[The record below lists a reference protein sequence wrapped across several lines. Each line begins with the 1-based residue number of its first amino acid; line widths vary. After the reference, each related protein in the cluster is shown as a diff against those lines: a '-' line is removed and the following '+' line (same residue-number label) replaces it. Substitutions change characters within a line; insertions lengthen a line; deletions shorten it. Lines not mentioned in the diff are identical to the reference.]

1 MKKLLSTLF
10 VLSLALCLRAQ
21 KASDIQDVAIF
32 LQDRVEILD
41 FAGPMEVLIAAGFN
55 VYTVTKTGEP
65 IKAMGELT
73 ILPDYNIENCPL
85 PDLITFFGGGNATGV
100 SQDPE
105 IKAWLSRIFPKTKMQ
120 FSVCTGAFFLGE
132 LGLLDG
138 KTATT
143 FHSAIPGLQ
152 ERFPKATVRDDVRY
166 VDNGSV
172 ITTAGISAGID
183 GALHLVAK
191 LKGKDRALA
200 VAENMEYFGWEPEK
214 GLIIETPL
222 VAAIK
227 KQGFQKAMQSA
238 GKEATLYYGELIDLG
253 KALAA
258 EGQNKEAMEVFDYAL
273 EKYQLAPNDCEAV
286 REVYLATKRE
296 VPPSRE
302 KILELINN
310 SDFAQAGEIIATT
323 KKDFP
328 NWSFFTEHNANMH
341 GYHYLSKN
349 EHQKAIGIFKLN
361 TLAYPN
367 SFNTYDSLGEA
378 YMAAEEWDLAVQ
390 NYKKSIELN
399 PENENGR
406 VMLKKIDELR
416 TAKKR
421 MEQP

>member
-1 MKKLLSTLF
+1 MKKLLFAFLC
-10 VLSLALCLRAQ
+10 VLLLLPLKAQ
-21 KASDIQDVAIF
+21 RTADIQNVALF

-55 VYTVTKTGEP
+55 VYIVARTKAP

-73 ILPDYNIENCPL
+73 ILPDYSIEDCPT
-85 PDLITFFGGGNATGV
+85 PDLIAFFGGGGAARV
-100 SQDPE
+100 AQYPDVQ
-105 IKAWLSRIFPKTKMQ
+105 KWLAEVFPKTKMQ

-132 LGLLDG
+132 MGLLDG

-152 ERFPKATVRDDVRY
+152 ERFPEATVRDDVRY

-191 LKGKDRALA
+191 LKGKDRAKA

-214 GLIIETPL
+214 GLIMETP
-222 VAAIK
+222 VVQTIK
-227 KQGFQKAMQSA
+227 KQGFRKAMQSA
-238 GKEATLYYGELIDLG
+238 GEESTLYYGEMMDMG

-258 EGQNKEAMEVFDYAL
+258 EGHPEKAMEVFDYAL
-273 EKYQLAPNDCEAV
+273 EVYQLAPNDCEVV
-286 REVYLATKRE
+286 RDVYLNAGRK

-302 KILELINN
+302 KVLQLVNEG
-310 SDFAQAGEIIATT
+310 DFTAAADIIETT

-328 NWSFFTEHNANMH
+328 NWSFFTEHNGNMH
-341 GYHYLSKN
+341 GYHYLGNGDIK
-349 EHQKAIGIFKLN
+349 KAIGVFKLN
-361 TLAYPN
+361 VLAYPD

-390 NYKKSIELN
+390 NYRKSVDLN
-399 PENENGR
+399 PDNENGR
-406 VMLKKIDELR
+406 QMLKKIEELR
-416 TAKKR
+416 TKKKR